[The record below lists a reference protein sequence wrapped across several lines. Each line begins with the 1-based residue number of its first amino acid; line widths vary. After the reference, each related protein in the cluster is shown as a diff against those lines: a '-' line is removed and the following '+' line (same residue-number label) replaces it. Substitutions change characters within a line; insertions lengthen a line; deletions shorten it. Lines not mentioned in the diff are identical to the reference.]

1 MNECN
6 AHMNTMKYTD
16 VISDEVE
23 LDVLQRILV
32 AHDGTVQKLLAL
44 ICKTDVHV
52 LVGEQKETGNV
63 ISRRVYLYVVKDGK
77 QRTLCVADSAIPIDK
92 NENGFINGI
101 RSTKWGIG
109 QLIESISLHSKREM
123 INVWV
128 DSTTRFGRNYR
139 LVGIDCKLDVII
151 TEDFKYD
158 TIKECME

>member
-1 MNECN
+1 MNNCSE
-6 AHMNTMKYTD
+6 HTNTIKYKD
-16 VISDEVE
+16 VMPSDIE
-23 LDVLQRILV
+23 LDVLQRILA
-32 AHDGTVQKLLAL
+32 AHDGTVQKLLSL

-52 LVGEQKETGNV
+52 LVGEQTESGNV

-101 RSTKWGIG
+101 RSTEWGIG
-109 QLIESISLHSKREM
+109 QLIESISLHSKRE
-123 INVWV
+123 ILDVWV
-128 DSTTRFGRNYR
+128 DSTTFGRNYR